1 MRYFSKGSRI
11 LAGAIGVSAS
21 LAVGGFSSDKYKKY
35 PIVEYTS
42 SIFGAKLSLPQL
54 FHLKAETENVEH
66 DSSMP
71 GVIFVLGGPGSGK
84 GTQCAKI
91 SEKYGYD
98 HLSAGDLLR
107 AERSAPGS
115 QFGDLIQEHLK
126 NGTLVPTS
134 ITCSLLERAMLVSD
148 TNNFLIDG
156 FPRGEENLT
165 VWNEEMG
172 EKVNLQCVLFFSCSQ
187 EVSMQRCLARGAAGS
202 GRADDNEESLK
213 KRFITYEET
222 TIPIIQ
228 HFDNLGLVRKI
239 DASRSQDDIFAE
251 VQIVMKDFM

>member
-1 MRYFSKGSRI
+1 MSNSGI
-11 LAGAIGVSAS
+11 SAE
-21 LAVGGFSSDKYKKY
+21 KYKQY
-35 PIVEYTS
+35 LTAEDPS
-42 SIFGAKLSLPQL
+42 SVSRRGLLFPQIFQ
-54 FHLKAETENVEH
+54 LKAETKRAAK
-66 DSSMP
+66 P

-84 GTQCAKI
+84 GTQCSKI
-91 SEKYGYD
+91 SQQYGYA

-107 AERSAPGS
+107 AERAAPGS
-115 QFGDLIQEHLK
+115 RFGDLIQKHLK

-134 ITCSLLERAMLVSD
+134 ITCSLLERAMQESD

-172 EKVNLQCVLFFSCSQ
+172 EKVNLQCVLFFNCSQ

-213 KRFITYEET
+213 KRFVTYEET
-222 TIPIIQ
+222 TMPVIQ
-228 HFDNLGLVRKI
+228 HFEKLGLVRKI
-239 DASRSQDDIFAE
+239 DASRSPDDIFADVE
-251 VQIVMKDFM
+251 IVMKDFI